1 MLASKSEKCPLIWRT
16 KNINTSICRA
26 AE

>member
-1 MLASKSEKCPLIWRT
+1 MLTSNKEKCPLIWRT
-16 KNINTSICRA
+16 TNINTSVCRA